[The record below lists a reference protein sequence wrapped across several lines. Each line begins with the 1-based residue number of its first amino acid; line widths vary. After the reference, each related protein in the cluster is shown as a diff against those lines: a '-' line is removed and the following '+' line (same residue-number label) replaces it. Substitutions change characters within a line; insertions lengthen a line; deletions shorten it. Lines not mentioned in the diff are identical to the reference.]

1 MNEKIANRSSAS
13 MKIVAGLGSIDEY
26 ERFIQAG
33 ADEFFAGYVPYDWSR
48 AYGTVIPLNRREV
61 FTTHVQLGAFS
72 ELEIL
77 ADEILW
83 KTSAS
88 DLEFFLLSSRT
99 VRPDHGIDPQVYGF
113 GISQLYHSGSGADA
127 VRAGSR
133 AGL

>member
-72 ELEIL
+72 ELAIL
-77 ADEILW
+77 AEMMKYYGKPVHL
-83 KTSAS
+83 T
-88 DLEFFLLSSRT
+88 LNSRT
-99 VRPDHGIDPQVYGF
+99 VRPDHEIDPQVYGS

>member
-77 ADEILW
+77 AEMMKYYGKPVHLTLNSFYYLPEQYAQITGLIHRCM
-83 KTSAS
+83 
-88 DLEFFLLSSRT
+88 DL
-99 VRPDHGIDPQVYGF
+99 
-113 GISQLYHSGSGADA
+113 
-127 VRAGSR
+127 
-133 AGL
+133 